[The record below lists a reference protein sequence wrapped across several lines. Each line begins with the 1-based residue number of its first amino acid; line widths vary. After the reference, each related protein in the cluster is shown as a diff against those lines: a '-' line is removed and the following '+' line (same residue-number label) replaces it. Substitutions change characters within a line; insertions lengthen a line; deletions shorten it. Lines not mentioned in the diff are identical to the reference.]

1 VAAKFFAEL
10 RRRNVFRAAAFYAAS
25 AWLLVQVA
33 TQVFPLFHVAEW
45 VLRAIVI
52 AAVIG
57 FPFALLFAWFY
68 EWTPQGFQRENEVT
82 ATESVSRRTGRKL
95 DRWITIIL
103 SLAVVL
109 LLTDR
114 LVLRRSATDNV
125 AAEKSI
131 AVLPFENESGDLEME
146 FLSDG
151 IAEALINSLAEL
163 PQLRV
168 IARSTAFRYKNRDVD
183 PREVGRALKV
193 QSLLMG
199 KVKQVGD
206 RLHMQVDLVNAATGA
221 QLWGATYERNL
232 AEVVNVK
239 QAIAREI
246 TGTLRLK
253 LSGQQQQQLTR
264 RDPTNSEAYPFYLR
278 GRFYWNKRTAENIQ
292 KAIAEFQQAIERDP
306 GFALGYVGLAD
317 SYIVLSQYAG
327 RPQTETIPQAKMA
340 VERALQIDDS
350 MAEAHASLGTIYHN
364 TWRWLEAEQ
373 EFQRAT
379 SLNPNYAT
387 GHHWFANHL
396 LIIGQLE
403 RALAEIKRAQ
413 ELDPLAPIGHTT
425 MAAIYLAKND
435 PTSAREECRKMLEL
449 EPNFPSGHLF
459 LGWSYFQQQNSA
471 EGIRSFEKAVE
482 TSGRAA
488 YYLAA
493 LGYGQAFAGR
503 RAEASAI
510 LQELEEKHRRR
521 EALALY
527 VAAVHVGLGDKEAAF
542 AWLERAFEERSHL
555 PSILTES
562 AFVSL
567 RGEPRYA
574 DLLRR
579 MGLLR

>member
-1 VAAKFFAEL
+1 MGLRRAASRHEYFARDDLSDSEGRNVVLPQFFAEL
-10 RRRNVFRAAAFYAAS
+10 RRRNVVRAAAFYAAS

-45 VLRAIVI
+45 ILRAIVV

-68 EWTPQGFQRENEVT
+68 EWTPQGFQRESEVP
-82 ATESVSRRTGRKL
+82 ATESVAHRTGKKL
-95 DRWITIIL
+95 DRWIIVIL

-114 LVLRRSATDNV
+114 LALRRDATDHV
-125 AAEKSI
+125 ASEKSI

-168 IARSTAFRYKNRDVD
+168 IARSTAFRYKNREVD

-206 RLHMQVDLVNAATGA
+206 RLHMQVDLVNADTGA
-221 QLWGATYERNL
+221 QLWGETYERNL
-232 AEVVNVK
+232 AEVVNIK

-327 RPQTETIPQAKMA
+327 RPQTETLPQAKIA

-350 MAEAHASLGTIYHN
+350 LAEAHASLGTIYHN
-364 TWRWLEAEQ
+364 TWRWVEAER

-482 TSGRAA
+482 TSDRAA

-527 VAAVHVGLGDKEAAF
+527 VAAVHVGLGDKETAF
-542 AWLERAFEERSHL
+542 CLVGARL
-555 PSILTES
+555 
-562 AFVSL
+562 
-567 RGEPRYA
+567 
-574 DLLRR
+574 
-579 MGLLR
+579 

>member
-1 VAAKFFAEL
+1 MGLRRAASRHEYFARDDLSDSEGRNVVLPQFFAEL
-10 RRRNVFRAAAFYAAS
+10 RRRNVVRAAAFYAAS

-45 VLRAIVI
+45 ILRAIVV

-68 EWTPQGFQRENEVT
+68 EWTPQGFQRESEVP
-82 ATESVSRRTGRKL
+82 ATESVAHRTGKKL
-95 DRWITIIL
+95 DRWIIVIL

-114 LVLRRSATDNV
+114 LALRRDATDHV
-125 AAEKSI
+125 ASEKSI

-168 IARSTAFRYKNRDVD
+168 IARSTAFRYKNREVD

-221 QLWGATYERNL
+221 QLWGETYERNL
-232 AEVVNVK
+232 AEVVNIK

-246 TGTLRLK
+246 TEKLRLK

-264 RDPTNSEAYPFYLR
+264 RDPNNSEAYPFYLR

-317 SYIVLSQYAG
+317 SYVVRSQYAG
-327 RPQTETIPQAKMA
+327 RPENETVPQGKLV

-350 MAEAHASLGTIYHN
+350 LGEAHASLGTVYHR
-364 TWRWLEAEQ
+364 TWRWTEAEQ

-379 SLNPNYAT
+379 ALNPNYPTARHWFSNYLMAT
-387 GHHWFANHL
+387 G
-396 LIIGQLE
+396 QRE
-403 RALAEIKRAQ
+403 RALDEIKRAH
-413 ELDPLAPIGHTT
+413 ELDPLAPIFRTS
-425 MAAIYLAKND
+425 MAQIYLAKND
-435 PTSAREECRKMLEL
+435 PAAAMEECRQVLEL
-449 EPNFPSGHLF
+449 EPTFPSAHLF
-459 LGWSYFQQQNSA
+459 VGWSYFQQQNFEEA
-471 EGIRSFEKAVE
+471 IKSFEKAVE

-488 YYLAA
+488 YYLSD
-493 LGYGQAFAGR
+493 LGYGYAATGQ
-503 RAEASAI
+503 RAKAAAI
-510 LQELEEKHRRR
+510 LEELK
-521 EALALY
+521 
-527 VAAVHVGLGDKEAAF
+527 DK
-542 AWLERAFEERSHL
+542 
-555 PSILTES
+555 
-562 AFVSL
+562 
-567 RGEPRYA
+567 
-574 DLLRR
+574 
-579 MGLLR
+579 

>member
-1 VAAKFFAEL
+1 MASKFFAEL

-82 ATESVSRRTGRKL
+82 ATESVARQTGSKL

-131 AVLPFENESGDLEME
+131 AVLPFENESGDVEME

-168 IARSTAFRYKNRDVD
+168 IARSTAFRYKNREVD
-183 PREVGRALKV
+183 PREVGRALNV

-221 QLWGATYERNL
+221 QLWGEKYERNL
-232 AEVVNVK
+232 AEVVNIK

-253 LSGQQQQQLTR
+253 LSGQQQHQLTR

-327 RPQTETIPQAKMA
+327 RPQTETLPQAKIA

-350 MAEAHASLGTIYHN
+350 LAEAHASLGTIYHN
-364 TWRWLEAEQ
+364 TWRWVEAEQ

-403 RALAEIKRAQ
+403 RALAEIRRAQ

-425 MAAIYLAKND
+425 TAAIYLAKND
-435 PTSAREECRKMLEL
+435 PSSAREECRKMLEL

-459 LGWSYFQQQNSA
+459 LGWSYFQQQNS
-471 EGIRSFEKAVE
+471 EDGIRSFEKAVE

-493 LGYGQAFAGR
+493 LGYGYAFAGR

-510 LQELEEKHRRR
+510 LKELEEKHGRR
-521 EALALY
+521 EALALHL
-527 VAAVHVGLGDKEAAF
+527 AAVHVGLGDKEAAF

-562 AFVSL
+562 AFASL
-567 RGEPRYA
+567 RSDPRYA

-579 MGLLR
+579 MGLRR